1 MGKPAPEDAPGRTA
15 GRLPVRQ
22 GRFRAAE
29 NSPSETCLKTKI
41 ILFICVAAV
50 ALVIGFTAVRFAG
63 GEAQATASLP
73 HKHCP
78 VIGCA
83 LP

>member
-1 MGKPAPEDAPGRTA
+1 MA
-15 GRLPVRQ
+15 GRLP
-22 GRFRAAE
+22 FRERHFRVAE

-41 ILFICVAAV
+41 ILLLGVAAV
-50 ALVIGFTAVRFAG
+50 ATVIGFTAVRFAG
-63 GEAQATASLP
+63 GEAEATASLP
-73 HKHCP
+73 RKHCP

>member
-1 MGKPAPEDAPGRTA
+1 
-15 GRLPVRQ
+15 
-22 GRFRAAE
+22 
-29 NSPSETCLKTKI
+29 LKTKI
-41 ILFICVAAV
+41 ILFIGVAAV

-63 GEAQATASLP
+63 GEAQATSSLP